1 MGPCR
6 MEPCKRPQPGALQN
20 LGLEWPPP
28 PPVRSVNPASA
39 ACDSPPMQRQY
50 CNHALDQGAHCQP
63 ELRVDR
69 RGHVRCHARRGKTR
83 TARDAARPM
92 EFGVRAAI
100 GHTALRAQAIHPHL
114 LATRRSSSLPQQE
127 TLCSQPHDLLD
138 ESRDFGINDPREW
151 EAGPEGRTTAR
162 TATKGEDTG
171 VLLVL
176 LWYCD
181 DDGRKGFY
189 FWRAP
194 RE

>member
-1 MGPCR
+1 MSEPCEMGPCR
-6 MEPCKRPQPGALQN
+6 MESCKRPQPGALQN

-100 GHTALRAQAIHPHL
+100 RHTALRAQAIHPHL

-127 TLCSQPHDLLD
+127 TLCSQPPDLLD
-138 ESRDFGINDPREW
+138 ESRVLAQVG
-151 EAGPEGRTTAR
+151 
-162 TATKGEDTG
+162 G
-171 VLLVL
+171 VLAQIGIGEERCR
-176 LWYCD
+176 WNRRRNRRR
-181 DDGRKGFY
+181 DGR
-189 FWRAP
+189 A
-194 RE
+194 